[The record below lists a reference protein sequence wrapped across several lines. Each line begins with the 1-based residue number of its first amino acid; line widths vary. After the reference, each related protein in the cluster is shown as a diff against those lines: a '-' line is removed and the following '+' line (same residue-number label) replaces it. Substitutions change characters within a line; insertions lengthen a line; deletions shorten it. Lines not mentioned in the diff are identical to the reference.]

1 MFGLESPLIVIV
13 GVLIAH
19 PISFAILVIY
29 KLWTPDKDIIRDIK
43 LYKQRVADYNNGITH
58 WIPKPNPY
66 VKTCLRWNKT
76 TEKYELSAR
85 ITSCGIKEMFRLQP
99 SGIIIN
105 N

>member
-1 MFGLESPLIVIV
+1 MFALESPLIVMV
-13 GVLIAH
+13 GGLIAY

-58 WIPKPNPY
+58 WVPKPNPY

-85 ITSCGIKEMFRLQP
+85 ITRYGIKEMFRL
-99 SGIIIN
+99 
-105 N
+105 